1 MPFYHLENR
10 INTTKGASLLS
21 YKEDPAGKISGK
33 VSSFGYKGIS
43 FLKKDSLTTDFIKGY
58 CQ

>member
-10 INTTKGASLLS
+10 IYATKDASLLS
-21 YKEDPAGKISGK
+21 YKEDPAGKFSGK
-33 VSSFGYKGIS
+33 VSFFGCKRIA
-43 FLKKDSLTTDFIKGY
+43 FLKKDTLTKDFIKGY